1 MRKNFFLEKKFMKK
15 VFIDGSAGTTGLRI
29 HERLASREDIELI
42 TLPEE
47 LRKDAAARSEAISS
61 SDVTFLCLPDD
72 AAREAVTLCK
82 SDNTVIIDCS
92 TAHRT
97 NPDWAYG
104 FSELSPDFEAKIKAS
119 KRIANPGCHASG
131 AIAILYPLVSHG
143 ILDAAYPFAIHS
155 LTGYSGG
162 GKKMIADYEDAERD
176 EKFASPC
183 QYALT
188 ASHKHLPEIKSVC
201 SLDFAP
207 AFNPIVSDFYSGMC
221 VCVPVQMRLAKKQI
235 SVAEMHALFS
245 EHYKN
250 SPLVSVAP
258 LCDKGTPD
266 GLIFSNSLS
275 GRDSMQIIV
284 SGNEYTMNIYALFCN
299 LGKGASGAAIQ
310 NMNIAIG
317 ADPVKGLVL

>member
-1 MRKNFFLEKKFMKK
+1 MKK

-47 LRKDAAARSEAISS
+47 LRKDSEARGRAISE

-82 SDNTVIIDCS
+82 SDSTVIIDCS

-104 FSELSPDFEAKIKAS
+104 FPELSPDHEAKIKAS

-131 AIAILYPLVSHG
+131 AIAILYPLVAHG
-143 ILDAAYPFAIHS
+143 ILDADYPFAIHS

-162 GKKMIADYEDAERD
+162 GKKMIADYEADGRD
-176 EKFASPC
+176 TKFDSPC

-188 ASHKHLPEIKSVC
+188 AAHKHLPEIKSVC

-235 SVAEMHALFS
+235 SVAEMHALFT

-250 SPLVSVAP
+250 SPIISVAP
-258 LCDKGTPD
+258 LCEKGTPD

-275 GRDSMQIIV
+275 GKDSMQIIV

-299 LGKGASGAAIQ
+299 LGKGASGAAIE

-317 ADPVKGLVL
+317 ACPVKGLVL

>member
-1 MRKNFFLEKKFMKK
+1 MKK

-47 LRKDAAARSEAISS
+47 LRKDAEARGRAISE

-82 SDNTVIIDCS
+82 SDSTVIIDCS

-104 FSELSPDFEAKIKAS
+104 FPELSPDHEAKIKAS

-131 AIAILYPLVSHG
+131 AIAILYPLIAHG
-143 ILDAAYPFAIHS
+143 ILDADYPFAIHS

-162 GKKMIADYEDAERD
+162 GKKMIADYEDAGRD
-176 EKFASPC
+176 TKFDSPC

-188 ASHKHLPEIKSVC
+188 AAHKHLPEIKSVC

-221 VCVPVQMRLAKKQI
+221 VCVPVQMRLAKKQL
-235 SVAEMHALFS
+235 SVAEMHALYT

-250 SPLVSVAP
+250 SPIISVAP
-258 LCDKGTPD
+258 LCEKGTPD

-275 GRDSMQIIV
+275 GKDSMQIIV

-299 LGKGASGAAIQ
+299 LGKGASGAAIE

-317 ADPVKGLVL
+317 ACPVKGLVL

>member
-1 MRKNFFLEKKFMKK
+1 MKS
-15 VFIDGSAGTTGLRI
+15 VFIDGQAGTTGLRI
-29 HERLASREDIELI
+29 RERLALREDITLI

-47 LRKDAAARSEAISS
+47 QRKDAEARSRAISS

-82 SDNTVIIDCS
+82 NPDTVIIDCS

-97 NPDWAYG
+97 NPVWAYG
-104 FSELSPDFEAKIKAS
+104 FPELSPEHEAKIRGS

-131 AIAILYPLVSHG
+131 AIAILYPLISRG

-162 GKKMIADYEDAERD
+162 GKKMIAEYEADERD
-176 EKFASPC
+176 EKFDSPC

-188 ASHKHLPEIKSVC
+188 AQHKHLPEIKAVC
-201 SLDFAP
+201 GLDFAP
-207 AFNPIVSDFYSGMC
+207 AFNPIVSSFYSGMC
-221 VCVPVQMRLAKKQI
+221 VCVPIHTRLTKKAVTVEEIHALYSEHYAGSKII
-235 SVAEMHALFS
+235 SVAPFCE
-245 EHYKN
+245 
-250 SPLVSVAP
+250 
-258 LCDKGTPD
+258 KGTAD
-266 GLIFSNSLS
+266 GLIYSNSLS
-275 GRDSMQIIV
+275 GLDSMQIIV
-284 SGNEYTMNIYALFCN
+284 SGSEQTVNIYALFCN

-317 ADPVKGLVL
+317 ACPVKGLEL

>member
-1 MRKNFFLEKKFMKK
+1 MRQYFFLETKSMKK
-15 VFIDGSAGTTGLRI
+15 VFIDGQAGTTGLRI
-29 HERLASREDIELI
+29 NERLSGRDDIELI

-72 AAREAVTLCK
+72 AAREAVTLCR
-82 SDNTVIIDCS
+82 NPETVIIDCS

-104 FSELSPDFEAKIKAS
+104 FPELSPEHEAKIKAS

-131 AIAILYPLVSHG
+131 AIAILYPLVSRG

-162 GKKMIADYEDAERD
+162 GKKMIADYEADGRD
-176 EKFASPC
+176 PKFDSPC

-201 SLDFAP
+201 GLDFAP

-221 VCVPVQMRLAKKQI
+221 VCVPIQMRLAKKPL
-235 SVAEMHALFS
+235 SVAEVHALYS
-245 EHYKN
+245 EHYAD
-250 SPLVSVAP
+250 SALISVAP
-258 LCDKGTPD
+258 LCEKGTAD
-266 GLIFSNSLS
+266 GLIYSNTLS
-275 GRDSMQIIV
+275 GRDSMRLIV
-284 SGNEYTMNIYALFCN
+284 SGNEYTVNIYSLFCN
-299 LGKGASGAAIQ
+299 LGKGASGAAIE

-317 ADPVKGLVL
+317 QDPVKGLEL

>member
-1 MRKNFFLEKKFMKK
+1 MKK

-29 HERLASREDIELI
+29 HERLASREDITLI

-82 SDNTVIIDCS
+82 NDSTVIIDCS

-104 FSELSPDFEAKIKAS
+104 FPELSAAHAEKIKSS

-162 GKKMIADYEDAERD
+162 GKKMIADYEADGRD
-176 EKFASPC
+176 GKFDSPC

-201 SLDFAP
+201 GLDFVP

-221 VCVPVQMRLAKKQI
+221 VCVPIQMRLAQKKLTLE
-235 SVAEMHALFS
+235 EMHALYS
-245 EHYKN
+245 EHYAG
-250 SPLVSVAP
+250 SEIISVDP
-258 LCDKGTPD
+258 LCEKGTPD

-275 GRDSMQIIV
+275 GLDSMRLIV

-299 LGKGASGAAIQ
+299 LGKGASGAAIE

-317 ADPVKGLVL
+317 ASPVKGLKL

>member
-1 MRKNFFLEKKFMKK
+1 MKK

-29 HERLASREDIELI
+29 HERLAEREDITLI

-47 LRKDAAARSEAISS
+47 LRKDANARGEAISS

-72 AAREAVTLCK
+72 AARKAVTLCK
-82 SDNTVIIDCS
+82 NDETVIIDCS

-97 NPDWAYG
+97 NPAWAYG
-104 FSELSPDFEAKIKAS
+104 FPELSPEFEAKIKTS

-131 AIAILYPLVSHG
+131 ANAILYPLVSHG
-143 ILDAAYPFAIHS
+143 IVDAAYPFAIHS

-162 GKKMIADYEDAERD
+162 GKKMIADYEADGRD
-176 EKFASPC
+176 SKFDSPC

-188 ASHKHLPEIKSVC
+188 ASHKHLPEIKAVC
-201 SLDFAP
+201 GLDFAP

-221 VCVPVQMRLAKKQI
+221 VCVPVQMRLAKKPMT
-235 SVAEMHALFS
+235 VEEVHALYS
-245 EHYKN
+245 EHYAGSKII
-250 SPLVSVAP
+250 SVAP
-258 LCDKGTPD
+258 LCETGTAD

-275 GRDSMQIIV
+275 GLDSMHLIV
-284 SGNEYTMNIYALFCN
+284 SGNEYTVNIYALFCN
-299 LGKGASGAAIQ
+299 LGKGASGAAIE

-317 ADPVKGLVL
+317 ADPVKGLKL

>member
-1 MRKNFFLEKKFMKK
+1 MKK

-47 LRKDAAARSEAISS
+47 LRKDAEARGRAISE

-82 SDNTVIIDCS
+82 SDSTVIIDCS

-104 FSELSPDFEAKIKAS
+104 FPELSPDHEAKIKAS

-131 AIAILYPLVSHG
+131 AIAILYPLVAHG
-143 ILDAAYPFAIHS
+143 ILDADYPFAIHS

-162 GKKMIADYEDAERD
+162 GKKMIADYEDAGRD
-176 EKFASPC
+176 TKFDSPC

-188 ASHKHLPEIKSVC
+188 AAHKHLPEIKSVC

-235 SVAEMHALFS
+235 SVAEMHALYT

-250 SPLVSVAP
+250 SPIISVAP
-258 LCDKGTPD
+258 LCEKGTPD

-275 GRDSMQIIV
+275 GKDSMQIIV

-299 LGKGASGAAIQ
+299 LGKGASGAAIE

-317 ADPVKGLVL
+317 ACPVKGLVL

>member
-1 MRKNFFLEKKFMKK
+1 MTK

-29 HERLASREDIELI
+29 HERLAARADLELLI
-42 TLPEE
+42 LPDEV
-47 LRKDAAARSEAISS
+47 RKDPAARAEMLKSA
-61 SDVTFLCLPDD
+61 DVAFLCLPD
-72 AAREAVTLCK
+72 AAAIEAVELAGG
-82 SDNTVIIDCS
+82 SNVRMIDTS

-104 FSELSPDFEAKIKAS
+104 FPELSAAHAEKIKSS

-162 GKKMIADYEDAERD
+162 GKKMIADYEADGRD
-176 EKFASPC
+176 GKFDSPC

-221 VCVPVQMRLAKKQI
+221 VCVPIQMRLAQKKLTLE
-235 SVAEMHALFS
+235 EMHALYS
-245 EHYKN
+245 EHYAG
-250 SPLVSVAP
+250 SEIISVAP
-258 LCDKGTPD
+258 LCEKGTPD

-275 GRDSMQIIV
+275 GLDSMRLIV

-317 ADPVKGLVL
+317 ASPVKGLKL

>member
-1 MRKNFFLEKKFMKK
+1 MRKNFFLEKNFMKK

-29 HERLASREDIELI
+29 HERLASREDISLI
-42 TLPEE
+42 TLPED

-82 SDNTVIIDCS
+82 SDSTVIIDCS

-97 NPDWAYG
+97 NPAWAYG
-104 FSELSPDFEAKIKAS
+104 FPELSAAHEDKIKS
-119 KRIANPGCHASG
+119 SNRIANPGCHASG
-131 AIAILYPLVSHG
+131 AIAILYPLVSRG
-143 ILDAAYPFAIHS
+143 ILDGAYPFAIHS

-162 GKKMIADYEDAERD
+162 GKKMIADYEAEGRD
-176 EKFASPC
+176 PKFDSPC

-221 VCVPVQMRLAKKQI
+221 VCAPIQMRLAKEKI
-235 SVAEMHALFS
+235 SVEEMHKLYS
-245 EHYKN
+245 EHYASSKII
-250 SPLVSVAP
+250 SVAP
-258 LCDKGTPD
+258 LSEKGTPD

-275 GRDSMQIIV
+275 GKDSMQIIV

>member
-1 MRKNFFLEKKFMKK
+1 MKK
-15 VFIDGSAGTTGLRI
+15 VFIDGQAGTTGLRI
-29 HERLASREDIELI
+29 HERLAAREDIELI

-47 LRKDAAARSEAISS
+47 LRKNSEARSEAIST

-72 AAREAVTLCK
+72 AAREAVSLCR
-82 SDNTVIIDCS
+82 SDSTVIIDCS

-97 NPDWAYG
+97 NPAWAYG
-104 FSELSPDFEAKIKAS
+104 LPELSPSHEAKIRAS

-162 GKKMIADYEDAERD
+162 GKKMIADYEAEGRD
-176 EKFASPC
+176 EKFDSPC

-188 ASHKHLPEIKSVC
+188 AAHKHLPEIKSVC
-201 SLDFAP
+201 SLEYAP

-221 VCVPVQMRLAKKQI
+221 VCVPVQMRLAKKQL
-235 SVAEMHALFS
+235 SLAEMHALYS

-250 SPLVSVAP
+250 SPVISVDP

-266 GLIFSNSLS
+266 GLIFSSALK
-275 GRDSMQIIV
+275 GRDSMRIIV
-284 SGNEYTMNIYALFCN
+284 SGNEYMSMFQWGY
-299 LGKGASGAAIQ
+299 
-310 NMNIAIG
+310 M
-317 ADPVKGLVL
+317 D

>member
-1 MRKNFFLEKKFMKK
+1 MKK

-47 LRKDAAARSEAISS
+47 LRKDAEARGRAISE

-82 SDNTVIIDCS
+82 SDSTVIIDCS

-104 FSELSPDFEAKIKAS
+104 FPELSPDHEAKIKQS

-131 AIAILYPLVSHG
+131 AIAILYPLVAHG
-143 ILDAAYPFAIHS
+143 ILDADYPFAIHS

-162 GKKMIADYEDAERD
+162 GKKMIADYEDAGRD
-176 EKFASPC
+176 TKFDSPC

-188 ASHKHLPEIKSVC
+188 AAHKHLPEIKSVC

-221 VCVPVQMRLAKKQI
+221 VCVPVQMRLAKRQL
-235 SVAEMHALFS
+235 SVAEMHALFT

-250 SPLVSVAP
+250 SPIISVAP
-258 LCDKGTPD
+258 LCEKGTPD

-275 GRDSMQIIV
+275 GKDSMQIIV

-299 LGKGASGAAIQ
+299 LGKGASGAAIE

-317 ADPVKGLVL
+317 ACPVKGLVL

>member
-1 MRKNFFLEKKFMKK
+1 MNPKILFMGTPEIAATALSALLDAKCNVVGVFTGQDKPRGRGHQLAPTAVKALALERG
-15 VFIDGSAGTTGLRI
+15 VPVYTPTTLR
-29 HERLASREDIELI
+29 
-42 TLPEE
+42 
-47 LRKDAAARSEAISS
+47 
-61 SDVTFLCLPDD
+61 DD
-72 AAREAVTLCK
+72 AVLTLL
-82 SDNTVIIDCS
+82 
-92 TAHRT
+92 
-97 NPDWAYG
+97 
-104 FSELSPDFEAKIKAS
+104 SELSPDHEAKIKAS

-131 AIAILYPLVSHG
+131 AIAILYPLVAHG

-162 GKKMIADYEDAERD
+162 GKKMIADYEAEGRD
-176 EKFASPC
+176 EKFSSPC

-221 VCVPVQMRLAKKQI
+221 VCVPVQMRLAKKHI
-235 SVAEMHALFS
+235 SVAEMHAIFAK
-245 EHYKN
+245 HYEN
-250 SPLVSVAP
+250 SPLISVAP
-258 LCDKGTPD
+258 LCEKGTPD

-275 GRDSMQIIV
+275 GKDSMQIIV

-299 LGKGASGAAIQ
+299 LGKGASGAAIE

-317 ADPVKGLVL
+317 ACPVKGLVL

>member
-1 MRKNFFLEKKFMKK
+1 MKK

-47 LRKDAAARSEAISS
+47 LRKDSEARSRAISE

-82 SDNTVIIDCS
+82 SDSTVIIDCS

-104 FSELSPDFEAKIKAS
+104 FPELSPDHEAKIKAS

-131 AIAILYPLVSHG
+131 AIAILYPLVAHG
-143 ILDAAYPFAIHS
+143 ILDADYPFAIHS

-162 GKKMIADYEDAERD
+162 GKKMIADYEDAGRD
-176 EKFASPC
+176 TKFDSPC

-188 ASHKHLPEIKSVC
+188 AAHKHLPEIKSVC

-221 VCVPVQMRLAKKQI
+221 VCVPVQMRLAKKQL
-235 SVAEMHALFS
+235 SVAEMHALYT

-250 SPLVSVAP
+250 SPIISVAP
-258 LCDKGTPD
+258 LCEKGTPD

-275 GRDSMQIIV
+275 GKDSMQIIV
-284 SGNEYTMNIYALFCN
+284 SGNECTMNIYALFCN
-299 LGKGASGAAIQ
+299 LGKGASGAAIE

-317 ADPVKGLVL
+317 ACPVKGLVL

>member
-1 MRKNFFLEKKFMKK
+1 MRYYFFLETDFMKK

-29 HERLASREDIELI
+29 HERLAEREDISLI

-47 LRKDAAARSEAISS
+47 LRKDAAARSKAISS

-82 SDNTVIIDCS
+82 SDSTVIIDCS

-104 FSELSPDFEAKIKAS
+104 FPELSAAHAEKIKNS

-131 AIAILYPLVSHG
+131 AIAILYPLVSRG

-162 GKKMIADYEDAERD
+162 GKKMIADYEADGRD
-176 EKFASPC
+176 SKYDSPC

-201 SLDFAP
+201 GLDFAP

-221 VCVPVQMRLAKKQI
+221 VCVPVQMRLAKKKLT
-235 SVAEMHALFS
+235 VEEMHALYS
-245 EHYKN
+245 EHYADSKII
-250 SPLVSVAP
+250 SVAP
-258 LCDKGTPD
+258 LCEKGTPD
-266 GLIFSNSLS
+266 GLIFSGSLS
-275 GRDSMQIIV
+275 GLDSMRLIV

-299 LGKGASGAAIQ
+299 LGKGASGAAIE

-317 ADPVKGLVL
+317 ADPVKGLKL

>member
-1 MRKNFFLEKKFMKK
+1 MKK
-15 VFIDGSAGTTGLRI
+15 VFIDGSAGTTGFRI
-29 HERLASREDIELI
+29 HERLAERGDITLI

-47 LRKDAAARSEAISS
+47 LRKDACARSEAISS

-82 SDNTVIIDCS
+82 SPDTVIIDCS

-104 FSELSPDFEAKIKAS
+104 FPELSPEHEAKIRAS

-131 AIAILYPLVSHG
+131 AIAVLYPLVSHG
-143 ILDAAYPFAIHS
+143 IVDPAYPFAIHS

-162 GKKMIADYEDAERD
+162 GKKMIADYETEGRD
-176 EKFASPC
+176 PKFDSPC

-201 SLDFAP
+201 GLGFAP

-221 VCVPVQMRLAKKQI
+221 VCVPLMTRLAKKLVTVEEI
-235 SVAEMHALFS
+235 HALYS
-245 EHYKN
+245 EHYAG
-250 SPLVSVAP
+250 SRIISVAP
-258 LCDKGTPD
+258 LCEKGTSD
-266 GLIFSNSLS
+266 GLIYSNSLS
-275 GRDSMQIIV
+275 GLDSMQIIV
-284 SGNEYTMNIYALFCN
+284 SGNEYTVNIYALFCN
-299 LGKGASGAAIQ
+299 LGKGASGAAIE

-317 ADPVKGLVL
+317 ADPVKGLKI

>member
-1 MRKNFFLEKKFMKK
+1 MKK

-47 LRKDAAARSEAISS
+47 LRKDAEARGRAISE

-82 SDNTVIIDCS
+82 SDSTVIIDCS

-104 FSELSPDFEAKIKAS
+104 FPELSPDHEAKIKAS

-131 AIAILYPLVSHG
+131 AIAILYPLVAHG

-162 GKKMIADYEDAERD
+162 GKKMIADYEADGRD
-176 EKFASPC
+176 TKFDSPC

-188 ASHKHLPEIKSVC
+188 AAHKHLPEIKSVC

-221 VCVPVQMRLAKKQI
+221 VCVPIQMRLAK
-235 SVAEMHALFS
+235 SRS
-245 EHYKN
+245 R
-250 SPLVSVAP
+250 SPKCTRFTPSIIKTAP
-258 LCDKGTPD
+258 
-266 GLIFSNSLS
+266 SSRSLRS
-275 GRDSMQIIV
+275 AKRERPTG
-284 SGNEYTMNIYALFCN
+284 
-299 LGKGASGAAIQ
+299 
-310 NMNIAIG
+310 
-317 ADPVKGLVL
+317 

>member
-1 MRKNFFLEKKFMKK
+1 MKK

-29 HERLASREDIELI
+29 HERLASREDITLI

-47 LRKDAAARSEAISS
+47 LRKDGEARSRAISE

-82 SDNTVIIDCS
+82 NDSTVIIDCS

-97 NPDWAYG
+97 SPDWAYG
-104 FSELSPDFEAKIKAS
+104 FPELSAAHAEKIKNS

-131 AIAILYPLVSHG
+131 AIAILYPLVSRG
-143 ILDAAYPFAIHS
+143 IVDAAYPFAIHS

-162 GKKMIADYEDAERD
+162 GKKMIADYESDGRD
-176 EKFASPC
+176 PKFDSPC

-201 SLDFAP
+201 GLDFAP

-221 VCVPVQMRLAKKQI
+221 VCVPVQMRLAKKALT
-235 SVAEMHALFS
+235 VAEMHALYS
-245 EHYKN
+245 EHYAG
-250 SPLVSVAP
+250 SRIISVAP
-258 LCDKGTPD
+258 LCEKGTPD

-299 LGKGASGAAIQ
+299 LGKGASGAAIE

-317 ADPVKGLVL
+317 QDPVKGLVL

>member
-1 MRKNFFLEKKFMKK
+1 MRKNFFLEKIFMKK

-29 HERLASREDIELI
+29 RERLSSREDIELI
-42 TLPEE
+42 TLSEDE
-47 LRKDAAARSEAISS
+47 RKDAGARSAAISA

-72 AAREAVTLCK
+72 AAREAVALC
-82 SDNTVIIDCS
+82 SNPDTVIIDCS

-97 NPDWAYG
+97 NPAWAYG
-104 FSELSPDFEAKIKAS
+104 FPELSPEHEARIKAS

-131 AIAILYPLVSHG
+131 AIAILYPLISHG

-162 GKKMIADYEDAERD
+162 GKKMIADYEAEGRD
-176 EKFASPC
+176 VKFDSPC

-201 SLDFAP
+201 SLDYAP

-221 VCVPVQMRLAKKQI
+221 VCVPIQMRLAKAPL
-235 SVAEMHALFS
+235 SVGEMHALYT

-250 SPLVSVAP
+250 SPVISVAP

-266 GLIFSNSLS
+266 GLIFSSSLS
-275 GRDSMQIIV
+275 GSDSMQIIV

>member
-1 MRKNFFLEKKFMKK
+1 MKK

-29 HERLASREDIELI
+29 HERLAEREDISLI

-47 LRKDAAARSEAISS
+47 LRKDAAARCEAICA

-82 SDNTVIIDCS
+82 NDSTVIIDCS

-104 FSELSPDFEAKIKAS
+104 FPELSAAHAEKIKNS

-131 AIAILYPLVSHG
+131 AIAILYPLASRG

-162 GKKMIADYEDAERD
+162 GKKMIADYEAEGRD
-176 EKFASPC
+176 PKFDSPC

-201 SLDFAP
+201 GLDFAP

-221 VCVPVQMRLAKKQI
+221 VCVPVQMRLAQKKLT
-235 SVAEMHALFS
+235 VEEMHTLYS
-245 EHYKN
+245 EHYADSKII
-250 SPLVSVAP
+250 SVAP
-258 LCDKGTPD
+258 LCEKGTPD

-275 GRDSMQIIV
+275 GLDSMRIIV

-299 LGKGASGAAIQ
+299 LGKGASGAAIE

-317 ADPVKGLVL
+317 ADPVKGLKL